1 MAKKKSQRDP
11 FEITLTDE
19 KRAELTQFL
28 AREIDFAMTARMA
41 IVGDDG
47 SLDDAALK
55 YQGGDPNLTTDTPW
69 PGAANLG
76 SPIVTEKV
84 DAMRARIMAT
94 IFTDPIWIVE
104 GFGAAADR
112 AAIVEEFQQW
122 KADQTK
128 LAQFVGR
135 AVHNA
140 LIEGTGV
147 LEVSDRVVLR
157 KTTRQMQA
165 KLQQD
170 PQTQLVALDDKGA
183 VSFVRDQNGR
193 YVEAQRGDAHAR
205 VVVRDTVRASSGPSY
220 RVCSLKD
227 FYILPGHASER
238 DDIWGYAKRVYR
250 RLAEL
255 QQRQRD
261 GYYTNVDQ
269 LGGPAS
275 SERLLGTGGVGDAQQ
290 LARDGQD
297 IAPQQDAVTAE
308 KELWELTLLLD
319 LDDDGIEEW
328 VIITFSAVH
337 RQILRV
343 QYENYDT
350 PSYILLTPFPRPN
363 SIYGFSYAKDKLGS
377 LYDEHTALRNMF
389 TDRMTL
395 KTNAP
400 MIQVEGSPWNPAERP
415 FGPGEVLPVRDL
427 SELKQ
432 LEVSDVPQS
441 VIYAIKEV
449 LASAER
455 LSGMND
461 TTTGQT
467 SSPNTT
473 LGDVKLSTQQ
483 SWIRIDEVVKNMQQG
498 IEDLFNILLLIWK
511 NKLRDDPEPWP
522 GDLMESMHR
531 RDIDIGNTVT
541 ADILDGAFRGKPRGS
556 VEASEFS
563 QMRAD
568 LVQMLTSLTQ
578 LAQQVPVLKQQLNN
592 PATIRAILSEIVR
605 LYRFQNRTAFL
616 GGFSGQM
623 PPPVQEPPKPPEIK
637 LSIQAD
643 AGTDPVAQQILAKA
657 AQGDG
662 LMPPAPQMPPPQA
675 APQGGAPLGA

>member
-1 MAKKKSQRDP
+1 MAKAKSQRDP
-11 FEITLTDE
+11 FEISISE
-19 KRAELTQFL
+19 AKRDELTQFL
-28 AREIDFAMTARMA
+28 AREIDYAMTARMA

-47 SLDDAALK
+47 MLDDAHLK
-55 YQGGDPNLTTDTPW
+55 YQGGDPTLTTDTPW

-76 SPIVTEKV
+76 SPVVTEKV

-104 GFGAAADR
+104 GFGKAAER
-112 AAIVEEFQQW
+112 ATIVEEFQQW

-128 LAQFVGR
+128 LSQFVGR

-147 LEVSDRVVLR
+147 LEVSDRVVMRGTLGSIN
-157 KTTRQMQA
+157 A

-170 PQTQLVALDDKGA
+170 PQTGLTAIDPATGGPLY
-183 VSFVRDQNGR
+183 VRDAKGR
-193 YVEAQRGDAHAR
+193 YVEAQPGEPYAR
-205 VVVRDTVRASSGPSY
+205 MVAKNIVRASSGPSY

-255 QQRQRD
+255 QQRERD
-261 GYYTNVDQ
+261 GYYKNIDQ

-275 SERLLGTGGVGDAQQ
+275 SERLLGTGGVGDAQE

-297 IAPQQDAVTAE
+297 IAPQQDAITAE
-308 KELWELTLLLD
+308 KELWELTLLMD

-328 VIITFSAVH
+328 VIITFSQLH

-350 PSYILLTPFPRPN
+350 PSYILLVPFPRPT

-377 LYDEHTALRNMF
+377 LYDEHAALRNMF
-389 TDRMTL
+389 ADRMQL

-400 MIQVEGSPWNPAERP
+400 LIQVEGSPWNPAERP

-432 LEVSDVPQS
+432 LEVADVPQS

-449 LASAER
+449 LSAAER

-522 GDLMESMHR
+522 GDLIESMQGR
-531 RDIDIGNTVT
+531 AIDIGTEVT
-541 ADILDGAFRGKPRGS
+541 AEILDGPFRGKPRGS

-578 LAQQVPVLKQQLNN
+578 LSQQIPAIKAGLNN
-592 PATIRAILSEIVR
+592 PATVRGLMSEIIR
-605 LYRFQNRTAFL
+605 LYRFQNRNAVL
-616 GGFSGQM
+616 SGFTGQL
-623 PPPVQEPPKPPEIK
+623 PPPPPEPQKKPDIK

-643 AGTDPVAQQILAKA
+643 ASTDPAANQILQRAAQQ
-657 AQGDG
+657 DG
-662 LMPPAPQMPPPQA
+662 LMPPPAQPPMPQGAPSAA
-675 APQGGAPLGA
+675 APA